1 MQLFGS
7 ISYGEGNSCLSE
19 NMIFIF
25 LPFLVN
31 ALNVTGHERVSQRGL
46 IWGNNNYDCEGKN
59 VKILV
64 TRALIVVLGPGSG
77 VISRHIHSKLFIPN
91 SMEISMG
98 GDMTVKV
105 NTIRGEI

>member
-7 ISYGEGNSCLSE
+7 ICYGEGNDSE

-31 ALNVTGHERVSQRGL
+31 ALNVTGHERVSQRGF

-77 VISRHIHSKLFIPN
+77 VISRHIHSKLFILN

-98 GDMTVKV
+98 GDTTVKV